1 MGFLKKMEIEQT
13 SRSGPKLGGWLVEA
27 SANWASQVILTSGIA
42 LLYLVAMHRVVMLY
56 GFANVFKLRGPL
68 QHDCCHLKFIICWNP
83 TLQSLPLPTTSRSN
97 VVHDSETTY
106 WIGPNLEMLRLPNK
120 HTKIFHLH
128 TRPLR

>member
-1 MGFLKKMEIEQT
+1 MEIEQT

-68 QHDCCHLKFIICWNP
+68 HGIALSCMVLHGITWYCMVFHGIAWYCMVLHGIAWYCMVLHCIAWYCMVLHDIAW
-83 TLQSLPLPTTSRSN
+83 
-97 VVHDSETTY
+97 Y
-106 WIGPNLEMLRLPNK
+106 
-120 HTKIFHLH
+120 
-128 TRPLR
+128 